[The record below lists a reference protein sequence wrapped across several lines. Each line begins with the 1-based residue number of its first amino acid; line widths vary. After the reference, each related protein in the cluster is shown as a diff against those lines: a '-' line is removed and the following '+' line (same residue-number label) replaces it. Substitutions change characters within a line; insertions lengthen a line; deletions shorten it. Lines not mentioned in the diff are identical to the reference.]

1 MHDAE
6 ALEALDR
13 FGGKHGRAVVGEK
26 GAWQRTF
33 LKGLRQ
39 AVHEGLGGLVEIPL
53 EMATEARAI
62 VENAEQLRC
71 LPLSRRSEYGT
82 RALVKV
88 QVPKAVHVSNL
99 VRTGLARSER
109 LAVALL
115 AVAAFARA
123 QQALLFHE
131 AGDCRIAGD
140 GPEAGVLAREC
151 EEIIVMGVESSIVD
165 GLRCWRAMA
174 SARASPMLG

>member
-1 MHDAE
+1 M
-6 ALEALDR
+6 
-13 FGGKHGRAVVGEK
+13 
-26 GAWQRTF
+26 
-33 LKGLRQ
+33 
-39 AVHEGLGGLVEIPL
+39 
-53 EMATEARAI
+53 
-62 VENAEQLRC
+62 
-71 LPLSRRSEYGT
+71 
-82 RALVKV
+82 KV

-151 EEIIVMGVESSIVD
+151 EEIVVMELKAPSWMVSVLAGDGVGEGFADAGV
-165 GLRCWRAMA
+165 
-174 SARASPMLG
+174 SARVSVDPCARARRRGLWRRGRCTTIARSS